1 MIAYNRKDALK
12 RLLKSLDEA
21 IYPEDMD
28 VPLVISIDKSDSDGV
43 IRAAEEFEWKH
54 GTKEVRA
61 QKENLGLKKHVLLC
75 GDISGEFGSCILLE
89 DDLYVSKA
97 FYIYA
102 LKALEKCRED
112 DRIGGISL
120 YDHRLNVHV
129 REPFEAID
137 DGYDNY
143 YIQMASSWGQAFN
156 RDQWSAFKEWYEEHG
171 GEPVEAV
178 NVPENVS
185 SWSERS
191 WLKYYIK
198 YLIVT
203 DRFFL
208 YPRRSLTTNFGDE
221 GTHAERSVNDLQVSL
236 AGDLLKREYCFST
249 LCESRS
255 VYDIYFENLSLA
267 GELAEKLGNEVT
279 VDLYG
284 LKQEGLCKRYL
295 LSSKALPFKII
306 SSFGRRMRPVDANI
320 VHGIEGDAFFLYDTE
335 EAGVRP
341 KVDETGKYLYDYRAL
356 KAKEMLSILGFRIRE
371 KFKEGF

>member
-1 MIAYNRKDALK
+1 MIAYNREHALK

-21 IYPEDMD
+21 DYPKDMD
-28 VPLVISIDKSDSDGV
+28 VPLVISIDKSDSDRV
-43 IRAAEEFEWKH
+43 VRAAEEFEWRH

-61 QKENLGLKKHVLLC
+61 REENLGLKRHVLLC
-75 GDISGEFGSCILLE
+75 GDISLEYGSCIMLE

-102 LKALEKCRED
+102 LKALEKCRGN

-120 YDHRLNVHV
+120 YDHRLNVHA

-143 YIQMASSWGQAFN
+143 YIQMASSWGQAFDGN
-156 RDQWSAFKEWYEEHG
+156 QWGAFKEWYEKHG
-171 GEPVEAV
+171 DEPVEAV

-185 SWSERS
+185 SWSKRS
-191 WLKYYIK
+191 WLKFYIK
-198 YLIVT
+198 YLIET
-203 DRFFL
+203 DRLFL

-221 GTHAERSVNDLQVSL
+221 GTHAEKSVNDLQVSL
-236 AGDLLKREYCFST
+236 AGDLPKREYSFSDPG
-249 LCESRS
+249 ESRS

-267 GELAEKLGNEVT
+267 GELAKKLKDEVT

-284 LKQEGLCKRYL
+284 LKQEGLYKRYL
-295 LSSKALPFKII
+295 LSSKPLPFKII

-320 VHGIEGDAFFLYDTE
+320 VHEIEGSAFFLYDTKK
-335 EAGVRP
+335 AGKSPRVNP
-341 KVDETGKYLYDYRAL
+341 AQKYLYDHRAL
-356 KAKEMLSILGFRIRE
+356 KAREMLSILGYRIR
-371 KFKEGF
+371 KN